1 MPQRARSHRYAQ
13 RQAFERLMLLLA
25 TLVHE
30 PGVGSADT
38 DATSSDRHHDA
49 LEAVRARLLQRARAW
64 HVELPHCSP
73 ATLRKDL
80 ETLRHYGILERRMY
94 RWGYYLGT
102 GAIRYDELPVIL
114 DALASQAQS
123 LGEPQARQL
132 YHRLRKRLHRLD
144 AERNGRLFYP
154 VRQQLDHAIVYTDS
168 EQMWAAGEYQSN
180 LFHRWDELTDAIGAG
195 SAIELSRASD
205 PYAQGQVGRMRL
217 FPLQLIYREVAWYL
231 IYETDPPGHLAVARV
246 DRFYNYLR
254 WLGKQRDRD
263 EQARRLRQAH
273 QLLQQGWGL
282 FLGPPEQQQAE
293 LQGQLSFE
301 TVTVR
306 FFPPAIA
313 FLQEGKRRHST
324 QRLRTHKDRATGKV
338 RHLDYTVRL
347 PPRSLP
353 EFSLWVHSFMDKACV
368 QQPEHLVQAHAQAA
382 RALAAHYRDVSAK
395 ANND

>member
-1 MPQRARSHRYAQ
+1 
-13 RQAFERLMLLLA
+13 MLLLA

-38 DATSSDRHHDA
+38 SALGPGRHHDA

-64 HVELPHCSP
+64 HFELPYCSP

-102 GAIRYDELPVIL
+102 GAIRDEELPVVL
-114 DALASQAQS
+114 DALALQARS
-123 LGEPQARQL
+123 LGDPQARRTDR
-132 YHRLRKRLHRLD
+132 RLRKRLRGLD

-154 VRQQLDHAIVYTDS
+154 VRQQLDRAVVYTDS
-168 EQMWAAGEYQSN
+168 EQMWAAGEYQNN
-180 LFHRWDELTDAIGAG
+180 LFHRWDELTEAIGTG

-231 IYETDPPGHLAVARV
+231 IYETEPPGHLAVARV
-246 DRFYNYLR
+246 DRFHNYLHG
-254 WLGKQRDRD
+254 LGKQRDRD

-273 QLLQQGWGL
+273 QLLLQGWGL
-282 FLGPPEQQQAE
+282 FLGSPEQQQAE
-293 LQGQLSFE
+293 LQGELSFE

-313 FLQEGKRRHST
+313 FLQEGKRRHPT
-324 QRLRTHKDRATGKV
+324 QRLRTVPDGTTGAAQ
-338 RHLDYTVRL
+338 HLDYTVRL

-353 EFSLWVHSFMDKACV
+353 EFSLWVYRFMDKARV
-368 QQPEHLVQAHAQAA
+368 RQPDHLVQAHAQAA
-382 RALAAHYRDVSAK
+382 RTLAAHYRDVPDK
-395 ANND
+395 ANNDSTASCPL